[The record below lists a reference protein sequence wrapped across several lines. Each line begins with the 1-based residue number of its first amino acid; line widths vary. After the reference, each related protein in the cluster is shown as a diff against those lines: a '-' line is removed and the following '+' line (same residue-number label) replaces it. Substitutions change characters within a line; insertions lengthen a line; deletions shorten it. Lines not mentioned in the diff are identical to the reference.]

1 VIKEVGA
8 SVAAV
13 VAAVAV
19 VAVAVVVMVA
29 VELVELVELVVVE
42 LPIRNKTPLIPLF
55 IGFCSTPTAVKP
67 VGLRKFHARCN
78 PALGDNEHRKT
89 SLAPKAG
96 SKSSRILP

>member
-1 VIKEVGA
+1 MGA
-8 SVAAV
+8 SV
-13 VAAVAV
+13 VAAVAAASVV
-19 VAVAVVVMVA
+19 VAVVAVVAVVVMVA
-29 VELVELVELVVVE
+29 VELELVVVE

-89 SLAPKAG
+89 SLEMRG